1 LKKNIN
7 YKVSI
12 KNLKIPN
19 FLDYYSKVNKGLNF
33 YFGRSYTSRL
43 FLKKKELKTEKIFF
57 DLFYDVN
64 KIFIYNK
71 FKVLNYKKLSRKYK
85 IRFKRYNTLQ
95 KIEGLSSFKSF
106 INNMVRLNGFTNRRK
121 RIKIKK
127 RMKMARRYVS
137 KSFKLFF
144 VFIFFFYLNK
154 FNIKIN
160 SNRRKFN
167 LSYIFQIYKNS
178 RKKQYKYKNRKNN
191 FYSSKY
197 KYNYIFRYK
206 SKKIYKKR
214 KLRKYGY
221 LYDPSFFLKNVKYS
235 MNFLF
240 FY

>member
-1 LKKNIN
+1 
-7 YKVSI
+7 VSI
-12 KNLKIPN
+12 KKFKIPN
-19 FLDYYSKVNKGLNF
+19 IVDYYSKINKGLNF

-43 FLKKKELKTEKIFF
+43 FLKKKELKTQNIFL

-64 KIFIYNK
+64 KIFIYNR
-71 FKVLNYKKLSRKYK
+71 FKVLNYKILSRKYK
-85 IRFKRYNTLQ
+85 IKFKRSNILE

-106 INNMVRLNGFTNRRK
+106 INNMVKLNGFTNRKK

-127 RMKMARRYVS
+127 RMKMARKYVS

-144 VFIFFFYLNK
+144 VFIFFFFLNK
-154 FNIKIN
+154 FNIIIDSYKK
-160 SNRRKFN
+160 KFN
-167 LSYIFQIYKNS
+167 LTYLFQIYKNS
-178 RKKQYKYKNRKNN
+178 RKKQYKYKYRKNN
-191 FYSSKY
+191 FHSSKY

-221 LYDPSFFLKNVKYS
+221 LYNTPFVSNNIKHN

>member
-1 LKKNIN
+1 
-7 YKVSI
+7 VSI
-12 KNLKIPN
+12 KKFKIPN
-19 FLDYYSKVNKGLNF
+19 ILDYYSKINKGLNF

-43 FLKKKELKTEKIFF
+43 FLKKKELKTENIFL

-64 KIFIYNK
+64 KIFIYNR
-71 FKVLNYKKLSRKYK
+71 FKVLNYKILSRKYK
-85 IRFKRYNTLQ
+85 IKFKRSNILE

-106 INNMVRLNGFTNRRK
+106 INNMVKLNGFTNRKK

-127 RMKMARRYVS
+127 RMKMARKYVS
-137 KSFKLFF
+137 KSFKFFF
-144 VFIFFFYLNK
+144 VFIFFFFLNK
-154 FNIKIN
+154 FNIIIDSYKK
-160 SNRRKFN
+160 KFN
-167 LSYIFQIYKNS
+167 LTYLFQIYKNS
-178 RKKQYKYKNRKNN
+178 RKKQYKYKYRKNN

-221 LYDPSFFLKNVKYS
+221 LYNPSFISNNIKHN